1 MKVWQLIMIVLCMA
15 LLASCR
21 STRVRAAASA
31 EARSASAVDPVVTL
45 TPDRAEVGPGETVN
59 WTITTSV
66 PTTETA
72 RARQV
77 EVKFIPAAPLRAI
90 AATGPKLLPPTRA
103 ELYLEGILFYQTAE
117 YRVRSKGQTD
127 PVLPAADGSSVR
139 IPLGDIDPGGAV
151 PCTVETKWP

>member
-31 EARSASAVDPVVTL
+31 EARSASAVDPVVT
-45 TPDRAEVGPGETVN
+45 